1 MSFAVVKHLPHG
13 FGSRDVAAWG
23 DTMTVASEPLSLSG
37 SVPKLEV
44 RNAIG
49 IAVEVQFPGNR
60 IDVGLAVARSLT
72 NHVLILVPI
81 NRGIKLA
88 QNCIHLRGGAGAVTV
103 RTRLMQT
110 SPGSGTASQAWAH
123 GALWRLSIALSALA
137 LSGLALTY

>member
-1 MSFAVVKHLPHG
+1 MSFAVVKHLPYG
-13 FGSRDVAAWG
+13 LRSRDVAAWG
-23 DTMTVASEPLSLSG
+23 DTMTVASEPLSLRG

-44 RNAIG
+44 RNAVG
-49 IAVEVQFPGNR
+49 IAVEVQLPGNR

-81 NRGIKLA
+81 NRGNKLA

-110 SPGSGTASQAWAH
+110 SPESGAASQAWAH
-123 GALWRLSIALSALA
+123 AALWRLSITLSALA